1 MKKEQILKI
10 VVEKLK
16 NCETSPEVDLDQM
29 SITLVKF
36 EDLRLDSLEIL
47 EFSME
52 LEEQLKIELEVS
64 EFPQNA
70 TISDFVD
77 YISTLVN

>member
-10 VVEKLK
+10 VVEELK
-16 NCETSPEVDLDQM
+16 NCDTNPEIDLDQM

-36 EDLRLDSLEIL
+36 EALRLDSLEIL

-52 LEEQLKIELEVS
+52 LEDQLKIELEVS